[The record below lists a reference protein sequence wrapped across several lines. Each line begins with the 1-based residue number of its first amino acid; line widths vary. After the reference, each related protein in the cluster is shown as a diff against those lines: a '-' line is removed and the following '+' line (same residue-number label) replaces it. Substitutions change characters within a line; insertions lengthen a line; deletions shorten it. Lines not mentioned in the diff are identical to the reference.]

1 MYPTANPIIAALG
14 DSSIEEHLEML
25 SGVIETQNDVTA
37 VELEPEL
44 ILQVIAERTQSITGA
59 DGGTIELVED
69 GETVCRAGTGSSAPC
84 VGQRNAPSP
93 GISLTILQTGT
104 PIYCPD
110 IRFDNRF
117 SREIARRTAAMSLM
131 AVPVMHL
138 DRPIGV
144 LKVSSRRLRA
154 FTASHLKAMQLMA
167 GMLTASLTSAAELQI
182 KKQLLAERRES
193 EERFR
198 SAFDHAAIGM
208 ALVALDGSW
217 LQVNE
222 TVCRIVGYSAEEL
235 LATDFQSITHPD
247 DLDAD
252 LAHAL
257 QLVAGQIPDYKMV
270 KRYLHKQGDIV
281 WILLSVSLV
290 RDDAGVPLY
299 FISQIQDITEQTLA
313 GWFEEDRGA
322 VLEMAARG
330 EPLQTTLTRIA
341 VAVCRQMGGFTA
353 VISLERG
360 KCTPYDTN
368 LPPLLRAAL
377 TQWTPAVFDAIAQHA
392 VASSEG
398 CSVTRIDSHEI
409 WVGRN
414 SEAIDSCIASCC
426 AMPIRATD
434 GTLHGLV
441 LLFRTDDYRP
451 TPRELR
457 ILSNATQISLICIE
471 GHLAKRHLAHLVGH
485 DALTGLPNRRTL
497 DERLRQA
504 LAMSRR
510 SGNFAVV
517 MVLDIDHFKAI
528 NDTLGHDAG
537 DDLLRNFANRLRAL
551 LRETDTL
558 ARTGG
563 DEFVV
568 VLPEVD
574 RVDRAGV
581 VGRKLVNGLVE
592 PFELADGKRIS
603 ATCSIGIALAPRD
616 GDDADTVRKNADMAL
631 YRAKQQG
638 RNCYAF

>member
-1 MYPTANPIIAALG
+1 L
-14 DSSIEEHLEML
+14 H
-25 SGVIETQNDVTA
+25 
-37 VELEPEL
+37 
-44 ILQVIAERTQSITGA
+44 
-59 DGGTIELVED
+59 
-69 GETVCRAGTGSSAPC
+69 
-84 VGQRNAPSP
+84 
-93 GISLTILQTGT
+93 
-104 PIYCPD
+104 
-110 IRFDNRF
+110 
-117 SREIARRTAAMSLM
+117 
-131 AVPVMHL
+131 
-138 DRPIGV
+138 
-144 LKVSSRRLRA
+144 A

-167 GMLTASLTSAAELQI
+167 GMLTASLTGAAELQI

-208 ALVALDGSW
+208 ALVALDGRW
-217 LQVNE
+217 LQVNA
-222 TVCRIVGYSAEEL
+222 TVCRIVGYSVEEL
-235 LATDFQSITHPD
+235 LATDFQSITHPE

-252 LAHAL
+252 LAHARR
-257 QLVAGQIPDYKMV
+257 LVAGQIPDYKMV
-270 KRYLHKQGDIV
+270 KRYLHKQGHTV

-299 FISQIQDITEQTLA
+299 FISQIQDITEQTLT

-341 VAVCRQMGGFTA
+341 IALSRQMGGFTA

-360 KCTPYDTN
+360 KCMLHDTN

-377 TQWTPAVFDAIAQHA
+377 TEWTPAVCEAIARHA
-392 VASSEG
+392 LASSEG
-398 CSVTRIDSHEI
+398 CSLTRVDSDDI

-414 SEAIDSCIASCC
+414 SGAIGSHVAGCC
-426 AMPIRATD
+426 AMPIRAIDSTV
-434 GTLHGLV
+434 HGFVLV
-441 LLFRTDDYRP
+441 FRTDNHRP

-457 ILSNATQISLICIE
+457 VVSIATQTSLICIE
-471 GHLAKRHLAHLVGH
+471 GHLAKRHMAHLVGH

-510 SGNFAVV
+510 SGNVAGV

-537 DDLLRNFANRLRAL
+537 DHLLREFANRLRAL

-563 DEFVV
+563 DEFMV
-568 VLPEVD
+568 VLPEME

-581 VGRKLVNGLVE
+581 VGRKLINGLVE
-592 PFELADGKRIS
+592 PFELADGKRVS

-616 GDDADTVRKNADMAL
+616 GNDADTVRKNADIAL